1 MGQTE
6 MSARLRP
13 REPAES
19 QRNGND
25 MKVTQHIFR
34 ALNDPVAQRD
44 SSVANSYL
52 EQARA
57 LAPDLPTRH
66 QAATARASN
75 VVRTGEIL
83 QPDATAWS
91 PRLENVGV
99 SSTADELNT
108 CRTSALFLL
117 QLPRA

>member
-1 MGQTE
+1 MTPWL
-6 MSARLRP
+6 SATAPLRTVIWSKP
-13 REPAES
+13 ERWPPTFPL
-19 QRNGND
+19 GI
-25 MKVTQHIFR
+25 K
-34 ALNDPVAQRD
+34 
-44 SSVANSYL
+44 
-52 EQARA
+52 
-57 LAPDLPTRH
+57 LPP
-66 QAATARASN
+66 ARASN

-117 QLPRA
+117 QLPRS